1 MNHMK
6 KVINGKMYNTE
17 TAKYCGGYEFS
28 NVGDFNHVCEDL
40 YRKKTGEFFLYGE
53 GGAMSKYCEEVGNN
67 SWTGGE
73 KIIPL
78 TIKEAKRWSEK
89 HLNADTYIELF
100 GEVEE

>member
-1 MNHMK
+1 
-6 KVINGKMYNTE
+6 
-17 TAKYCGGYEFS
+17 
-28 NVGDFNHVCEDL
+28 
-40 YRKKTGEFFLYGE
+40 
-53 GGAMSKYCEEVGNN
+53 MSKYCEEVGNN